1 MEEFHHYFHQ
11 SREIFDNGGN
21 DRITSSDENLIQIF
35 IKDENKSEY
44 FHQIVPISTDSSGF
58 IDRKKIV
65 WIQKRSSFPYCRDI
79 SCSVGCRGT
88 LRGKLLCVG
97 ETAKNVG
104 IYLYKCI

>member
-58 IDRKKIV
+58 LDRKKIV
-65 WIQKRSSFPYCRDI
+65 WIQRRSSFPQPQNTQSGPQKVKKDPKI
-79 SCSVGCRGT
+79 D
-88 LRGKLLCVG
+88 
-97 ETAKNVG
+97 
-104 IYLYKCI
+104 

>member
-65 WIQKRSSFPYCRDI
+65 WIQRRSSFPPRNL
-79 SCSVGCRGT
+79 SNLNT
-88 LRGKLLCVG
+88 LGLMGEKIKKVMHILL
-97 ETAKNVG
+97 T
-104 IYLYKCI
+104 

>member
-58 IDRKKIV
+58 MDRKKIV
-65 WIQKRSSFPYCRDI
+65 WIQRRSSFPLWSLSTRRLI
-79 SCSVGCRGT
+79 HSAQKFVWT
-88 LRGKLLCVG
+88 
-97 ETAKNVG
+97 
-104 IYLYKCI
+104 

>member
-65 WIQKRSSFPYCRDI
+65 WIQRRSSFPPPFHQKHKSRLKI
-79 SCSVGCRGT
+79 T
-88 LRGKLLCVG
+88 
-97 ETAKNVG
+97 
-104 IYLYKCI
+104 YLKDRK